1 MKVILTDNIVRVGV
15 KGDLVDVK
23 PGYFRNY
30 LDPQG
35 LAVKATKENM
45 EELEKMREELKKEE
59 AENRKAAEALKEK
72 IEALSVEQKVRVG
85 EDGKLF
91 GSVTNKDIA
100 EALAEKGIEIDRKRI
115 EEVEKINGVGEF
127 VINARLYEGVN
138 ADLKVIVVAEVE

>member
-23 PGYFRNY
+23 SGYFRNY

-100 EALAEKGIEIDRKRI
+100 EALAKKGIEIDRKRI

>member
-35 LAVKATKENM
+35 LAVKATKDNM
-45 EELEKMREELKKEE
+45 DELEKMREQLKAEE
-59 AENRKAAEALKEK
+59 AENRKEAEALKEK
-72 IEALSVEQKVRVG
+72 IEALTIEQKVRVG

-100 EALAEKGIEIDRKRI
+100 EALAKEGIEIDRKRI
-115 EEVEKINGVGEF
+115 EEIEKIDGVGEF
-127 VINARLYEGVN
+127 VLNARLYEGVN
-138 ADLKVIVVAEVE
+138 ADLKVNVVAEAE

>member
-35 LAVKATKENM
+35 KAVKATKENM
-45 EELEKMREELKKEE
+45 AELEKMREQLRAEE
-59 AENRKAAEALKEK
+59 AENRKIAEEKKEK
-72 IEALSVEQKVRVG
+72 IEATTITKKVRVG

-91 GSVTNKDIA
+91 GSITNKDLA
-100 EALAEKGIEIDRKRI
+100 EALEENGIEVDRKRI
-115 EEVEKINGVGEF
+115 EDVETIDGLGEF
-127 VINARLYEGVN
+127 EINVRLYEGVN
-138 ADLKVIVVAEVE
+138 ANLKVNVEAEAE

>member
-45 EELEKMREELKKEE
+45 AELEKMREQLKKEE
-59 AENRKAAEALKEK
+59 AENRKEAEALKEK
-72 IEALSVEQKVRVG
+72 VEALTIEQKVRVG

-100 EALAEKGIEIDRKRI
+100 EVLAENGIEIDRKRI
-115 EEVEKINGVGEF
+115 EDVEKIDGVGEF

-138 ADLKVIVVAEVE
+138 AELKVNVVAEVE

>member
-30 LDPQG
+30 LDPLG

-100 EALAEKGIEIDRKRI
+100 EALAGQGIELDRKRI
-115 EEVEKINGVGEF
+115 EEVEKIDGVGEF

>member
-59 AENRKAAEALKEK
+59 AENRKAAEALKVK
-72 IEALSVEQKVRVG
+72 IEALSLEQKVRVG

-100 EALAEKGIEIDRKRI
+100 EALAEQGIELDRKRI
-115 EEVEKINGVGEF
+115 EEVEKINGLGEF

-138 ADLKVIVVAEVE
+138 AELKVNVVAEVE

>member
-35 LAVKATKENM
+35 KAVKATKENM
-45 EELEKMREELKKEE
+45 AELEKMREELKAEE
-59 AENRKAAEALKEK
+59 AENRKEAEALKDK
-72 IEALSVEQKVRVG
+72 IEALTITKQVRVG
-85 EDGKLF
+85 EDDKLF

-100 EALAEKGIEIDRKRI
+100 ESLAEEGIEIDRKRI
-115 EEVEKINGVGEF
+115 EGVEKIEGLGEF
-127 VINARLYEGVN
+127 SLNARLYEGVN
-138 ADLKVIVVAEVE
+138 ADLKVNVVAEEA

>member
-45 EELEKMREELKKEE
+45 EELEKMGEELKKEE
-59 AENRKAAEALKEK
+59 AENRTAAEALKEK

-100 EALAEKGIEIDRKRI
+100 EALAEQGIELDRKRI
-115 EEVEKINGVGEF
+115 EEVEKIDGVGEF

>member
-23 PGYFRNY
+23 SGYFRNY

-45 EELEKMREELKKEE
+45 EELEKMRDQLKKEE

-100 EALAEKGIEIDRKRI
+100 EALAGQGIELDRKRI
-115 EEVEKINGVGEF
+115 EEVEKIDGVGEF

>member
-30 LDPQG
+30 LNPQG
-35 LAVKATKENM
+35 LAVQATKKNM
-45 EELEKMREELKKEE
+45 AELEEMRAQLKAEE
-59 AENRKAAEALKEK
+59 AENRREAEELKEK
-72 IEALSVEQKVRVG
+72 IEALTITQTVMVG

-100 EALAEKGIEIDRKRI
+100 EALEKEGIEIDRKRI
-115 EEVEKINGVGEF
+115 EKVETIEGTGEF
-127 VINARLYEGVN
+127 VLNVRLYPEVN
-138 ADLKVIVVAEVE
+138 ADLKVEVVAEAE

>member
-1 MKVILTDNIVRVGV
+1 MKVILKDNIVRVGV
-15 KGDLVDVK
+15 KGELVDVK

-100 EALAEKGIEIDRKRI
+100 EALAGQGIELDRKRI
-115 EEVEKINGVGEF
+115 EEVEKIDGVGEF

>member
-35 LAVKATKENM
+35 KAVKATKENM
-45 EELEKMREELKKEE
+45 AELEKMREELKAEE
-59 AENRKAAEALKEK
+59 AENRKEAEDLKEK
-72 IEALSVEQKVRVG
+72 IEALTITKQVRVG
-85 EDGKLF
+85 EDDKLF

-100 EALAEKGIEIDRKRI
+100 ESLAEVGIEIDRKRI
-115 EEVEKINGVGEF
+115 EGVEKIEGLGEF
-127 VINARLYEGVN
+127 TLNARLYEGVN
-138 ADLKVIVVAEVE
+138 ADLKVNVVAEEA

>member
-23 PGYFRNY
+23 PGYFRNF

-100 EALAEKGIEIDRKRI
+100 EALAGQGIELDRKRI
-115 EEVEKINGVGEF
+115 EEVEKIDGVGEF

>member
-100 EALAEKGIEIDRKRI
+100 EALAGQGIELDRKRI
-115 EEVEKINGVGEF
+115 EEVEKIDGVGEF

>member
-35 LAVKATKENM
+35 KAVKATKENM

-59 AENRKAAEALKEK
+59 AENRKEAEALKEK
-72 IEALSVEQKVRVG
+72 IENLTIEQKVRVG

-100 EALAEKGIEIDRKRI
+100 EALAEEGIEIDRKRI
-115 EEVEKINGVGEF
+115 EEVEKIDGVGEF

-138 ADLKVIVVAEVE
+138 ADLKVNVVAEVE

>member
-35 LAVKATKENM
+35 LAVKATKDNM
-45 EELEKMREELKKEE
+45 AELEKMREQLKAEE
-59 AENRKAAEALKEK
+59 AENRKEAEALKEK
-72 IEALSVEQKVRVG
+72 IEALTIEQKVRVG

-100 EALAEKGIEIDRKRI
+100 EALANQGIELDRKRI
-115 EEVEKINGVGEF
+115 EEVEKIDGLGEF

-138 ADLKVIVVAEVE
+138 AELKVNVVAEVE

>member
-72 IEALSVEQKVRVG
+72 IEGLTVEQKVRVG

-100 EALAEKGIEIDRKRI
+100 EALANQGIEIDRKRI
-115 EEVEKINGVGEF
+115 EEVEKIDGLGEF
-127 VINARLYEGVN
+127 VLNARLYEGVN
-138 ADLKVIVVAEVE
+138 ADLKVNVVAEVE

>member
-23 PGYFRNY
+23 SGYFRNF

-35 LAVKATKENM
+35 KAVKATKENM
-45 EELEKMREELKKEE
+45 AELEKMREELKKEE
-59 AENRKAAEALKEK
+59 AENRKEAEALKEK
-72 IEALSVEQKVRVG
+72 IEALTLTKKVRAG

-100 EALAEKGIEIDRKRI
+100 ESLAKEGIEINRKRI
-115 EEVEKINGVGEF
+115 EQVEKINGLGEF
-127 VINARLYEGVN
+127 VLNARLYEGVN
-138 ADLKVIVVAEVE
+138 ADLKVNVVAEVE